1 MVHRLWTDD
10 VEEAWEWRELRLLAS
25 LAGEPRVLGGAQ
37 RDHGQAALAHQ
48 RGIGEKRA
56 RFDFGERLGLGDCF
70 SGFNFNNR
78 SFRIS
83 DFDGNDRGS
92 ADGALFIAAV
102 VDDQFIAGFHVAEIS
117 YGGGIGNAV
126 PLGLLVAFEIAKRSV
141 LLVFQPDSVF
151 QMGMLG
157 GR

>member
-25 LAGEPRVLGGAQ
+25 LAGEPRVLGGGQ
-37 RDHGQAALAHQ
+37 RDHGQAALADQ

-56 RFDFGERLGLGDCF
+56 RF
-70 SGFNFNNR
+70 NFNNR
-78 SFRIS
+78 SFRIG
-83 DFDGNDRGS
+83 DLDRNDGGGANR
-92 ADGALFIAAV
+92 ALFIAGV

-126 PLGLLVAFEIAKRSV
+126 PLGLLVALQVGEGIDGSFG
-141 LLVFQPDSVF
+141 FQQVVRRHGISPYF
-151 QMGMLG
+151 G
-157 GR
+157 